1 LTAAWYPVVIMPTG
15 RHMSDK
21 TVISKGMRTRARIL
35 REAMELFNI
44 RGYHATSISDI
55 IEASG
60 VQRGNLYFHF
70 KNKEELALALIEEA
84 HREYMSYLNARAKGR
99 TGMAKLD
106 SLLDAIY
113 EYHSGKNFIG
123 GCIFGNIALEMG
135 DQNTEFQKAI
145 RAVFD
150 EWARLITSLLEEA
163 LSQGEL
169 STHMEPYPLSR
180 HIVACLEGG
189 IMLSRLTKDKKDIL
203 NSLDAI
209 RFLLRPVRNTA
220 GPLHHPGP

>member
-1 LTAAWYPVVIMPTG
+1 MSEKTG
-15 RHMSDK
+15 
-21 TVISKGMRTRARIL
+21 ISKGMRTRTRIL
-35 REAMELFNI
+35 KEAMELFNTK
-44 RGYHATSISDI
+44 GYHAASISDI

-84 HREYMSYLNARAKGR
+84 RKEYMSYLNARAKGR

-106 SLLDAIY
+106 SVLDAVY
-113 EYHSGKNFIG
+113 EYHSGKKFIG

-135 DQNTEFQKAI
+135 DQNTEFRRAI
-145 RAVFD
+145 SAVFD
-150 EWARLITSLLEEA
+150 EWASLITSLLEEA

-209 RFLLRPVRNTA
+209 RFLLRPAGNTKA
-220 GPLHHPGP
+220 PLHHPGP